1 MKNCDKFISKKY
13 LFDKKS
19 NLLCFFKYF
28 WNYKIIIDEVK
39 WWIQWFSN
47 NLEFYIIYIIWN

>member
-13 LFDKKS
+13 LFDKK

-28 WNYKIIIDEVK
+28 WNYKIIIDVK

-47 NLEFYIIYIIWN
+47 NLEFYIICIIIWN

>member
-28 WNYKIIIDEVK
+28 WNYKIIIDVK

-47 NLEFYIIYIIWN
+47 NLEFYIICIIIWN